1 MFLFVNDIF
10 NVNVTAEEI
19 DEERSRV
26 ERSRDRGEIEER
38 EMTDFNYGTERK
50 DSESSH
56 FALAINRRKV
66 LIPFINIIL

>member
-26 ERSRDRGEIEER
+26 EIEETKTMR

>member
-1 MFLFVNDIF
+1 MRRD
-10 NVNVTAEEI
+10 
-19 DEERSRV
+19 RGW
-26 ERSRDRGEIEER
+26 RDRGEIEER

>member
-26 ERSRDRGEIEER
+26 ERSRRDRGER
-38 EMTDFNYGTERK
+38 DDRF
-50 DSESSH
+50 
-56 FALAINRRKV
+56 
-66 LIPFINIIL
+66 

>member
-26 ERSRDRGEIEER
+26 ERSRRDRGEIEER

-56 FALAINRRKV
+56 CIGYK
-66 LIPFINIIL
+66 